1 MAEQKPATLRV
12 GILIAVAL
20 AIFAVAILS
29 IGHGTRFFAGAE
41 DLEAH
46 FQRINGLQVGAPVT
60 LTGVNIGAV
69 DSIKFPPD
77 PRANYVIVRLWIDKA
92 AAPRIRVD
100 SVARI
105 ESLGLL
111 GDRFVGIS
119 SGSPNAPPITP
130 GNVLKSQDPINY
142 AALLERKG
150 TTDTFAN
157 VIAITESMKSLAD
170 AVANGHGLVHD
181 IFYGPPPESREKAL
195 TLASIRATVDTT
207 QQTAAHLDQ
216 VVQQMKSNRSLF
228 GALTSE
234 QGRGRQLVANLQA
247 SAASLRQSTE
257 QINRLVTRY
266 QNANGAIPQL
276 MEDRQY
282 AQEVMGNLRQS
293 SSDLEQIMHKIN
305 SGQGTAGK
313 LVNDPKLYDSAQA
326 LLSSNGWG
334 IKLMKGLYS
343 VTHPLSSSAPN
354 PGNRESTLSQTNEQS
369 GSSPP
374 ARSFESHGSSA
385 TQNPDGT
392 AKSTQ

>member
-1 MAEQKPATLRV
+1 MAEQKASTLRV

-20 AIFAVAILS
+20 IILAVAILS
-29 IGHGTRFFAGAE
+29 IGHGTRFLAGSE
-41 DLEAH
+41 NLEAH

-60 LTGVNIGAV
+60 LTGVHIGAV
-69 DSIKFPPD
+69 DSIKFPQD

-92 AAPRIRVD
+92 AAPRIRAD

-119 SGSPNAPPITP
+119 SGSPNAPPIMP
-130 GNVLKSQDPINY
+130 SNVLKSQDPINY
-142 AALLERKG
+142 SALLEGKG

-170 AVANGHGLVHD
+170 AVTNGHGLVHE
-181 IFYGPPPESREKAL
+181 IFYGAASESKGNAL
-195 TLASIRATVDTT
+195 TLGSIRATVDTA

-216 VVQQMKSNRSLF
+216 MVQQMKSNRSLF

-234 QGRGRQLVANLQA
+234 QGHGRQLVANLQA
-247 SAASLRQSTE
+247 TAASLRQSTG
-257 QINRLVTRY
+257 QMNSLVARY

-282 AQEVMGNLRQS
+282 AREVMGNLKQS

-305 SGQGTAGK
+305 SGQGTLGK
-313 LVNDPKLYDSAQA
+313 LVNDPRLYDSAHT

-343 VTHPLSSSAPN
+343 VAHPLRSSAPN
-354 PGNRESTLSQTNEQS
+354 HSDRDPAISQSNDQS
-369 GSSPP
+369 SSSQPV
-374 ARSFESHGSSA
+374 ASSESHGSSA
-385 TQNPDGT
+385 AQNQDG
-392 AKSTQ
+392 AGQSSQ